1 MVEIGVLNVQRCKRI
16 FYINN
21 NLYRYISLMSNLNFD
36 LNINNYSK
44 PELISLL
51 NINIDYN
58 LNILHTKIVELG
70 GKIFSLE
77 LSKVEKKELKNFLK
91 NVENKLK
98 QDLEKSVILDTQEKM
113 GDEIQLLKTEIR
125 KNKKK

>member
-1 MVEIGVLNVQRCKRI
+1 
-16 FYINN
+16 
-21 NLYRYISLMSNLNFD
+21 MSNLNFD

-125 KNKKK
+125 KNKKNKKK